1 MTVILDAHLLHCVFQ
16 ANISSD
22 VSKKVQSICTEK
34 TWLPQAELVCTHP
47 SCQRTI
53 IIAPVKKEQSNMW
66 SYQIKFQLIVGIKL
80 KATPN
85 ASNTM
90 TTNKIPNITIS
101 IGTTFPK
108 KRESSDIRRSCCLL
122 LFGILLV
129 LN

>member
-1 MTVILDAHLLHCVFQ
+1 M
-16 ANISSD
+16 
-22 VSKKVQSICTEK
+22 
-34 TWLPQAELVCTHP
+34 LPQAELVCTHP
-47 SCQRTI
+47 SFQRMRMITP
-53 IIAPVKKEQSNMW
+53 AKKEQSSMW

-90 TTNKIPNITIS
+90 TTNIIPNITIS

-108 KRESSDIRRSCCLL
+108 KKESSDIRWSLCLL
-122 LFGILLV
+122 LFGIVLV